1 MKLKKGI
8 NLGGWL
14 SQCEPSI
21 EHYETFIVESDFKK
35 IKDKGF
41 DHVRVPVDY
50 NLVEEEDGTYTDG
63 FKYIDRAISWAK
75 KYDLNMILDLHE
87 TYGFVFD
94 DETKVAF
101 FNDRSVRERF
111 FKLWEEFSNRY
122 AKYKDMLVFELLNEV
137 TKEEFGP
144 IWNEAIIE
152 AISRIRKIDKDILII
167 FGGTRNNSITD
178 LVKLPLVNDK
188 NVIYTF
194 HCYEPLIFTHQ
205 GAYWIKNMPLDFR
218 IDYPLKK
225 EDVVKAKNGVLKKVY
240 EQWGGEEG
248 FYFGIGEDAYIS
260 RNIFEVLLKDTLE
273 FAKKNNLTLY
283 CGEYG
288 VINLADKEAK
298 VRWYEDIHKVL
309 EKYNIGRALWSYKE
323 MDYGVF
329 DPENASVLDKIVE
342 NA

>member
-1 MKLKKGI
+1 MLLKKGI

-14 SQCEPSI
+14 SQCEDSI
-21 EHYETFIVESDFKK
+21 SHYESFINEEDFKT
-35 IKDKGF
+35 IKSLGF

-50 NLVEEEDGTYTDG
+50 NLVETEDGTYTDG

-75 KYDLNMILDLHE
+75 KYKLDMILDLHE

-94 DETKVAF
+94 DDTKIQF
-101 FNDRSVRERF
+101 FSDRSIRERF
-111 FKLWEEFSNRY
+111 FKLWENFANRY
-122 AKYKDMLVFELLNEV
+122 SQYKDFLAFELLNEV

-144 IWNEAIIE
+144 IWNETIVE
-152 AISRIRKIDKDILII
+152 AVERIRKIDKDVTII

-178 LVKLPLVNDK
+178 LVKLPIINDK
-188 NVIYTF
+188 NLIYTF

-205 GAYWIKNMPLDFR
+205 GAYWIPTMPLDFR
-218 IDYPLKK
+218 IDYPIKK
-225 EDVVKAKNGVLKKVY
+225 SDLIEAKNGPLKGVY
-240 EQWGGEEG
+240 KRFGGENNM
-248 FYFGIGEDAYIS
+248 YFGVTEDEYVS
-260 RNIFEVLLKDTLE
+260 KNIFDILLKDTIE
-273 FAKKNNLTLY
+273 FAKKHNIRLY

-288 VINLADKEAK
+288 VINLADVNAK

-323 MDYGVF
+323 MDYGIIDDV
-329 DPENASVLDKIVE
+329 NKTVLEKIVE

>member
-8 NLGGWL
+8 NIGGWL

-21 EHYETFIVESDFKK
+21 DHYETFIHESDFKK
-35 IKDKGF
+35 IKELGF
-41 DHVRVPVDY
+41 DHVRIPVDY

-63 FKYIDRAISWAK
+63 FKYIDRAITWAK
-75 KYDLNMILDLHE
+75 NNNLNMILDLHE

-94 DETKVAF
+94 DESKVEF
-101 FNDRSVRERF
+101 FSNRSVRERF

-144 IWNEAIIE
+144 IWNETIIE
-152 AISRIRKIDKDILII
+152 AVSRIRKIDKDILII
-167 FGGTRNNSITD
+167 FGGTRNNSLSD
-178 LVKLPLVNDK
+178 LVKLPIINDK
-188 NVIYTF
+188 NLIYTF

-218 IDYPLKK
+218 IDFPLKK
-225 EDVVKAKNGVLKKVY
+225 EDVIKAKNGPLKKVY
-240 EQWGGEEG
+240 EAWGGEEG
-248 FYFGIGEDAYIS
+248 MYFGLSEDDYV
-260 RNIFEVLLKDTLE
+260 NNVFEKLFDGAVS
-273 FAKKNNLTLY
+273 FAKKYNLTLY

-288 VINLADKEAK
+288 VINLADVNAK
-298 VRWYEDIHKVL
+298 VRWYKEIHKVL

-323 MDYGVF
+323 MDYGIIDDINKTVLS
-329 DPENASVLDKIVE
+329 DIAKNA
-342 NA
+342 